1 MKSELL
7 TIGVLAFVFVGII
20 PGAFAAEPKWVVFDG
35 FDGPGK
41 GKEIVLETGETVWR
55 YQTLQKTKPDGGK
68 TSALAPDTEAL
79 PDWALV
85 PPRPEPEPSRPLAPS
100 RPSDED
106 PSVISPLGDD
116 DGQRFKRGLLIHRL
130 LQSLPDLAT
139 GERQVQ
145 GRAYLSRPIHDLS
158 PGEQEEILAET
169 LGVLTH
175 PDHAGLFGPG
185 SLAEVPITGIVAG
198 KDGIHVLSAQVDRLL
213 VTEEAVSVIDF
224 KTNRPPPKTEAQVDP
239 RYLRQM
245 AAYRNA
251 LREIYPDRPVRTVL
265 LWTLGPRLMTLS
277 DAILDDSAP

>member
-1 MKSELL
+1 M
-7 TIGVLAFVFVGII
+7 
-20 PGAFAAEPKWVVFDG
+20 
-35 FDGPGK
+35 
-41 GKEIVLETGETVWR
+41 
-55 YQTLQKTKPDGGK
+55 
-68 TSALAPDTEAL
+68 
-79 PDWALV
+79 
-85 PPRPEPEPSRPLAPS
+85 
-100 RPSDED
+100 
-106 PSVISPLGDD
+106 ISPLGDD
-116 DGQRFKRGLLIHRL
+116 DGQRFKHGLLIHRL

-158 PGEQEEILAET
+158 PDEQEEILVET

-175 PDHAGLFGPG
+175 PDPAGLLGPG

-251 LREIYPDRPVRTVL
+251 LREIYPDRPVRAVL